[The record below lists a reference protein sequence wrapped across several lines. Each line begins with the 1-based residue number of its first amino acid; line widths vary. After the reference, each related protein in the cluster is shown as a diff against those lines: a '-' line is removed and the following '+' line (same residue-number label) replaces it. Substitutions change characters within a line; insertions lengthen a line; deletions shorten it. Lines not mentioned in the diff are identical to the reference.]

1 MSVNVKKE
9 HRPARQN
16 QARTRQKTDQESNTT
31 TPAASSLSLQNLRTS
46 LGELEWQLLL
56 LSALIMAVLWC
67 SLFLSSSWLQFLA
80 GMVPVS
86 VGIFLGRKIKQHAA
100 LHGLVVGS
108 LGFLFG
114 LAIILV
120 YGALGDAGIIPMPKQ
135 PVEPGKPPE
144 TLTFATL
151 LLFYIQF
158 SLFAMIPFP
167 TFGTIISHR
176 NEKRR
181 RELNDQVTRRGGQL
195 EQPGAVRTLED
206 LKGQS
211 LPQFGGLVKNLFT
224 KNKFAFQDYQFLDKD
239 KYLDLEFF
247 YEGEIYLARLS
258 VVDTVR
264 AGAVEKLVQ
273 DMQQRDIPKGI
284 VITSTEFAADA
295 HKSARGRP
303 NILLIDGATVF
314 EIMEH

>member
-9 HRPARQN
+9 QRSARQKLAPPRQGTN
-16 QARTRQKTDQESNTT
+16 QK
-31 TPAASSLSLQNLRTS
+31 ASSPTPPASSSPLQNLRTS

-56 LSALIMAVLWC
+56 LSALAMAVLWC
-67 SLFLSSSWLQFLA
+67 VLFLSSSWLQFLA

-86 VGIFLGRKIKQHAA
+86 VGIFLGRKIKQHPT
-100 LHGLVVGS
+100 LHGLTAGT

-114 LAIILV
+114 LAIILA
-120 YGALGDAGIIPMPKQ
+120 YGALGNAGFVPMPQQ
-135 PVEPGKPPE
+135 PVEPGTPPE

-167 TFGTIISHR
+167 TFGTVIAHR

-181 RELNDQVTRRGGQL
+181 RELNAQVARRGGQL
-195 EQPGAVRTLED
+195 EQPGAIRTMED
-206 LKGQS
+206 LRGQS

-224 KNKFAFQDYQFLDKD
+224 KHKFAFQDYQFLDKD
-239 KYLDLEFF
+239 KYLDLELF
-247 YEGEIYLARLS
+247 YEGEIHLARLS

-264 AGAVEKLVQ
+264 AGAVEKLSQ
-273 DMQQRDIPKGI
+273 DMQQRNIPKGI
-284 VITSTEFAADA
+284 VITSTDFAADA
-295 HKSARGRP
+295 QKSARGRP
-303 NILLIDGATVF
+303 NILLIDGATIF